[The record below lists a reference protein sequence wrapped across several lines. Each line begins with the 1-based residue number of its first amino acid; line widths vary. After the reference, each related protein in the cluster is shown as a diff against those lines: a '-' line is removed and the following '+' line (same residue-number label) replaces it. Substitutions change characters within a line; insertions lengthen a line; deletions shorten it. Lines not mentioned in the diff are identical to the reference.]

1 MIIDLKENLHQ
12 CSDAKSDSR
21 NDAQVIVSDN
31 KSFVNQLA
39 ALSFLET
46 FDLLSYYKSDGSRI
60 RIQDVSRRNN
70 KFIFS
75 KVATSPLEIGFV
87 SSSDC
92 VSAGSHAY
100 GNRKVTTLGFQNQ
113 TSSSVEVDNILDAD
127 LDPAKRVSDL
137 DGFFGYFDAGFEKKN
152 NYNPGNNQVERE
164 RTQKGNDAVHE
175 VVESSY
181 QSIDQNHSGSTDQR
195 SNGSVL
201 EILHNLSLSE
211 EEVG

>member
-1 MIIDLKENLHQ
+1 MNLELKNDLNQ
-12 CSDAKSDSR
+12 GGNSNGNSR
-21 NDAQVIVSDN
+21 NDAPVIVSDN
-31 KSFVNQLA
+31 RSFVNELA

-46 FDLLSYYKSDGSRI
+46 FDLLPNYKSDGSGI

-92 VSAGSHAY
+92 VSAGSHTN

-137 DGFFGYFDAGFEKKN
+137 DGFFGYFYAGFEKKN

-164 RTQKGNDAVHE
+164 RTQEGNDAVHV

-181 QSIDQNHSGSTDQR
+181 QSIDQNHTGSTDQR